1 MKKYFFILLLTTYN
15 LSAQLEFE
23 DYFENKALRFD
34 YLHIGN
40 NSEETFVFDEM
51 KLEPYFSGSFNSL
64 IDTFYYGNH
73 FFNVKDS
80 QSGKLIYSRGFSS
93 LFQEWQSTEEAT
105 KYKRAFNETI
115 IIPFPKIQVTL
126 EILSRDKTQQNK
138 FVVKYTHVI
147 NPIDYFISEERG
159 IKYNSEKINDAGN
172 PNEKLD
178 IVFIPEGYTETEL
191 DDFRD
196 KAREFTDY
204 LFSFEPFK
212 SNTGAINIWVVM
224 APSIDTGTDIPRD
237 NVWKNTIVNSS
248 FYTFDSE
255 RYLMTTDI
263 KTLRD
268 IASSVPYD
276 QIVILVNTD
285 KYGGGAIYNYYSLTA
300 ANNPSSANVFV
311 HEFGHGLAGLADEYG
326 NDPTYI
332 DYYPSGVEPWEPN
345 ITTLVDFENKWK
357 DLISENTPIPTPDT
371 EDYRNVIGV
380 FEGAGYVPN
389 GVYRS
394 TYDSIMRSLSEKGF
408 NIVSQRAMEKII
420 NFYAH

>member
-1 MKKYFFILLLTTYN
+1 
-15 LSAQLEFE
+15 
-23 DYFENKALRFD
+23 
-34 YLHIGN
+34 
-40 NSEETFVFDEM
+40 
-51 KLEPYFSGSFNSL
+51 
-64 IDTFYYGNH
+64 
-73 FFNVKDS
+73 
-80 QSGKLIYSRGFSS
+80 
-93 LFQEWQSTEEAT
+93 
-105 KYKRAFNETI
+105 
-115 IIPFPKIQVTL
+115 
-126 EILSRDKTQQNK
+126 
-138 FVVKYTHVI
+138 
-147 NPIDYFISEERG
+147 
-159 IKYNSEKINDAGN
+159 
-172 PNEKLD
+172 
-178 IVFIPEGYTETEL
+178 
-191 DDFRD
+191 
-196 KAREFTDY
+196 
-204 LFSFEPFK
+204 
-212 SNTGAINIWVVM
+212 M